1 MFYLISLKFTVY
13 YSVIKNHWQHMN
25 EIKKENKKKVELK
38 QIKNKIKGRKI
49 WMSKNE
55 ERKRNRGQTDIKR
68 RENVKWT
75 EKKIQDCLKKKND
88 PWKYKINTDK
98 RGIMKTRNASG
109 NLKIVELSI
118 SRPNDACRTGQ

>member
-1 MFYLISLKFTVY
+1 
-13 YSVIKNHWQHMN
+13 MN

-75 EKKIQDCLKKKND
+75 EKNTRLFKEKKND